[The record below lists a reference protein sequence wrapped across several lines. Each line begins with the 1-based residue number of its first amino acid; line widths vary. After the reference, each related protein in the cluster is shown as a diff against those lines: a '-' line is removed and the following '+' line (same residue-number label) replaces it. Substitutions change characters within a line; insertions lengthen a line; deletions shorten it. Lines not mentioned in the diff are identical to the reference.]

1 MIFVKNYYEF
11 YCQNFTKIQK
21 QNSEILK
28 CRINKIKKCFKI
40 KFRQSVKTSHLLF
53 RTINQ
58 KIKMKN
64 YFYRYRDD
72 PFCWSS
78 ERLVSIA
85 LIIIKLNRE
94 REEKE
99 ILCNYF
105 APTAFFVKVQSIKKK
120 KKREKNSINQ
130 HRKNEVNDTKKLM
143 CNKELRKQ
151 YQLCSFQFCN
161 FFAMWLNFFYLFCH
175 PSFSS
180 KLSDCSLYSFFHF
193 SSNSKYTFM

>member
-1 MIFVKNYYEF
+1 
-11 YCQNFTKIQK
+11 
-21 QNSEILK
+21 
-28 CRINKIKKCFKI
+28 
-40 KFRQSVKTSHLLF
+40 
-53 RTINQ
+53 
-58 KIKMKN
+58 MKN

-94 REEKE
+94 RVEKE

-105 APTAFFVKVQSIKKK
+105 APTAFFVKVQSIKKE
-120 KKREKNSINQ
+120 KREKNSINQ

-161 FFAMWLNFFYLFCH
+161 FFAM
-175 PSFSS
+175 
-180 KLSDCSLYSFFHF
+180 
-193 SSNSKYTFM
+193 

>member
-11 YCQNFTKIQK
+11 FCQNVSKIQK

-28 CRINKIKKCFKI
+28 CRINKIKKCFKMR
-40 KFRQSVKTSHLLF
+40 FRQSVKTSHLLF
-53 RTINQ
+53 RTIVINQ

-120 KKREKNSINQ
+120 KKREKF
-130 HRKNEVNDTKKLM
+130 
-143 CNKELRKQ
+143 NKSTQEK
-151 YQLCSFQFCN
+151 
-161 FFAMWLNFFYLFCH
+161 
-175 PSFSS
+175 
-180 KLSDCSLYSFFHF
+180 
-193 SSNSKYTFM
+193 